1 MMKVFNKR
9 MQNKTFVVVT
19 DNIIEKKLS
28 QNGRHLTIYWAGQ
41 KYLTHNG
48 KIVVVMMPSI

>member
-1 MMKVFNKR
+1 MKVFNKR

-19 DNIIEKKLS
+19 DNIIEKKKLS